1 MELTSAAFEENTPIP
16 EKYTCEGENVRPPL
30 RISHVPKGTRS
41 LALVVSDPDAPT
53 PDFTHWLA
61 WNILPEVVSLE
72 EGVLPHEAVEG
83 TNDFG
88 NIGWGGPCP
97 PSGTHRYEF
106 HLYALDSLVDLPET
120 SNKTDLQSH
129 IGGFILEEAIL
140 VGLYSKQRT

>member
-1 MELTSAAFEENTPIP
+1 MELTSTAFEENTPIP

-30 RISHVPKGTRS
+30 RIAHVPKGTRS
-41 LALVVSDPDAPT
+41 LVLVVSDPDAPT
-53 PDFTHWLA
+53 PDFTHWLV
-61 WNILPEVVSLE
+61 WNIPPETVSLE
-72 EGVLPHEAVEG
+72 EEVLPREAVEG

-129 IGGFILEEAIL
+129 IGGFILEESIL
-140 VGLYSKQRT
+140 VGLYSKQRA